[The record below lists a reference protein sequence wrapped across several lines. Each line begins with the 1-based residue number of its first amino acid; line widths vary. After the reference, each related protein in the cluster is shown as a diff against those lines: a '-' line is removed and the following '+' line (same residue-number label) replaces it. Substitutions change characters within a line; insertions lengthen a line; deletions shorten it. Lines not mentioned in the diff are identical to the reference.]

1 MRALAEFIMRGRMQA
16 TLVVVV
22 SAALP
27 LLFWLSA
34 AAGSLV
40 LLRRG
45 WSDAV
50 GILAWALLPAIGWW
64 YFGEPRTLLV
74 LLGALG
80 LALLLRANLS
90 WNRVLLCSVA
100 LGLVYGLVLGAVFRE
115 PIEAM
120 ALELQKLMPQMLDGV
135 HQQMSVDER
144 ARLDSLIAPVLTG
157 LIAALLQIV
166 SLLSLM
172 LGRFWQAQ
180 LYNPGG
186 FGREFRALRLPPSL
200 AMLLLVGMLL
210 GPNLGPQMAMLTPL
224 CSVPLA
230 FAGIALL
237 HGMVAQ
243 GRLGKFWLV
252 GLYITL
258 LLFMQLTYPLL
269 VVLAIV
275 DSLFD
280 FRGRFER
287 KQGSGPRTVKV
298 KS

>member
-45 WSDAV
+45 SSDAL
-50 GILAWALLPAIGWW
+50 GILVWALLPAIGWW

-80 LALLLRANLS
+80 LALLLRASQS

-100 LGLVYGLVLGAVFRE
+100 LGLVYGVVLGAVFRE
-115 PIEAM
+115 PIAAM
-120 ALELQKLMPQMLDGV
+120 AGELQKLLPQMLDGV

-172 LGRFWQAQ
+172 LGRYWQAL
-180 LYNPGG
+180 LYNLGG
-186 FGREFRALRLPPSL
+186 FGREFRALRLPPAP

-210 GPNLGPQMAMLTPL
+210 GPNLGPQLAMLTPL
-224 CSVPLA
+224 CSVPLV

-237 HGMVAQ
+237 HGLVAQ
-243 GRLGKFWLV
+243 KRLAKFWLV

-287 KQGSGPRTVKV
+287 KHGSG
-298 KS
+298 SANGEG

>member
-45 WSDAV
+45 LSDAL
-50 GILAWALLPAIGWW
+50 GILVWALLPAIGWW

-80 LALLLRANLS
+80 LALLLRASQS

-100 LGLVYGLVLGAVFRE
+100 LGLVYGVVLGAVFRE
-115 PIEAM
+115 PIAAM
-120 ALELQKLMPQMLDGV
+120 AGELQKLLPQMLDGV

-172 LGRFWQAQ
+172 LGRYWQAL

-186 FGREFRALRLPPSL
+186 FGREFRALRLPPAP

-210 GPNLGPQMAMLTPL
+210 GPNLGPQLAMLTPL
-224 CSVPLA
+224 CSVPLV

-237 HGMVAQ
+237 HGLVAQ
-243 GRLGKFWLV
+243 KRLAKFWLV

-287 KQGSGPRTVKV
+287 KHGSG
-298 KS
+298 SANGEG